1 MSIPDMDTMM
11 EQVGALDDSIVACLK
26 TQDGAYAIRFEDLDI
41 FVEVEAD
48 RGRVVLSS
56 EIGTPFHARAAE
68 VYETM
73 LSYNLLW
80 RATGGLRMALTG
92 RGGAMVQL
100 VDLAGEEISA
110 RQIVTVAV
118 NMADL
123 TGIWQ
128 AYLLTGGGDV
138 SLPQPFDLSTAIRA

>member
-1 MSIPDMDTMM
+1 MSIPDITAMM
-11 EQVGALDDSIVACLK
+11 EEVGTMDDSIVACLK
-26 TQDGAYAIRFEDLDI
+26 TPDDSYVIRFEDLDI

-56 EIGTPFHARAAE
+56 EIGTPLRARAAE

-92 RGGAMVQL
+92 RGGSMVQL

-123 TGIWQ
+123 TRIWQ
-128 AYLLTGGGDV
+128 AYMQTGGGEI
-138 SLPQPFDLSTAIRA
+138 SMPQPFDLSTAIRA

>member
-1 MSIPDMDTMM
+1 MSMPDMDAMM
-11 EQVGALDDSIVACLK
+11 AEIGAMDDAIIACLK
-26 TQDGAYAIRFEDLDI
+26 TPDGAYAIRFEDLDI
-41 FVEVEAD
+41 LVEVEAD
-48 RGRVVLSS
+48 RGRVVVSS
-56 EIGTPFHARAAE
+56 EIGTPVRARAAE
-68 VYETM
+68 IYETM

-110 RQIVTVAV
+110 RQIATVAV

-123 TGIWQ
+123 TRIWQ
-128 AYLLTGGGDV
+128 AYLQTGGGDV
-138 SLPQPFDLSTAIRA
+138 NLPEPYDLSSAIRA